1 MLSPGVTTNA
11 TTSHFVQPKASV
23 WRQLGHTPLVRLTRL
38 PEPIPDSIAIY
49 AKLEWTNPGGSIK
62 DRPAAAIIQAALNKG
77 QLGSG
82 QILLDSTSGNMG
94 IAYATLCA
102 PLSIPVHLVVPAN
115 ASPERLAMLR
125 ALGAVLT
132 LSDPMEGT
140 DGAQA
145 LANETAAAAPG
156 QYYYANQYNNP
167 ANWEAHYSGT
177 GPEILEQ
184 TRGRVT
190 HVFSGL
196 GTTGTMMGVGK
207 YLRQHLP
214 SVELVGIQPDSP
226 LHGLEGLK
234 HLPTSIQPGIY
245 DRGLLDRVI
254 HVTTEE
260 AYAGLRMLAR
270 HEGWLA
276 GISSGAVLACALSAA
291 RELTQGVF
299 VLIFPDSAAKY
310 LSLPFWS
317 QA

>member
-1 MLSPGVTTNA
+1 MHSPGVATNR
-11 TTSHFVQPKASV
+11 TTSHFVQPKSSV
-23 WRQLGHTPLVRLTRL
+23 WRQLGNTPLVRLTRL
-38 PEPIPDSIAIY
+38 PGAIPDSIEIY
-49 AKLEWTNPGGSIK
+49 AKLEWANPGGSIK
-62 DRPAAAIIQAALNKG
+62 DRPAAAIVRAALRAGK
-77 QLGSG
+77 LGSG

-125 ALGAVLT
+125 ALGAALT
-132 LSDPMEGT
+132 LSDPLEGT

-145 LANETAAAAPG
+145 LAKEMAAAEPG
-156 QYYYANQYNNP
+156 RYYYANQYDNP
-167 ANWEAHYSGT
+167 ANWEAHFSST

-190 HVFSGL
+190 HVFTGL

-214 SVELVGIQPDSP
+214 SIEMVGIQPDSP

-245 DRGLLDRVI
+245 DPGLVDRVVHI
-254 HVTTEE
+254 TTEE
-260 AYAGLRMLAR
+260 AYAAVRMLAR

-276 GISSGAVLACALSAA
+276 GVSSGAVLAGALTAA
-291 RELTQGVF
+291 QELTQGVL